1 MGAQLV
7 QFLFITTIT
16 LLVTSCSAPHRDPG
30 HLIYWSASNPEET
43 QFAQERIEMWNRQHA
58 DVQIELQPVPEGQ
71 SSEEII
77 LASVVGKTTPDIY
90 ANMWQGDVEDYALAG
105 VLCPL
110 DTLDGFLEFLYDRCD
125 SLVVA
130 EITSSDGHIYQV
142 PWKANPI
149 MMLYNPDLL
158 AESGVS
164 NLPATYAQFLE
175 AGALVTRDK
184 DGNGYADQWMGTTE
198 IAAIWWQRFFNF
210 LPLYYA
216 ASKGAPLVKDRR
228 AAFNNEH
235 GVAVFQF
242 LQDVYRAGYFPR
254 EQAKSQSDPFLT
266 GGYAVKFTGPWEIM
280 QLTRFKDKDLR
291 YDFMPMPVPAS
302 MHDAVYTYCDP
313 KNIVVFGR
321 CPDPQAAWEYI
332 KTMISIEGDLEFLK
346 LSQQLPRRKDLSSN
360 IDFVDYFEKNPA
372 MQPFQLQSRYLRGID
387 SSPNMKEVLDLISQE
402 YEMCVVFGLKSPENA
417 IKDAADAVNLLY
429 LE

>member
-1 MGAQLV
+1 MGSQVIQL
-7 QFLFITTIT
+7 LLSLTIITFTIC
-16 LLVTSCSAPHRDPG
+16 CSPPERDRN

-43 QFAQERIEMWNRQHA
+43 QFAQERIESWNQLHPEL
-58 DVQIELQPVPEGQ
+58 QIELQPVPEGQ

-125 SLVVA
+125 SLVVE

-142 PWKANPI
+142 PWKTNPI

-158 AESGVS
+158 IESGVS
-164 NLPATYAQFLE
+164 GLPGTYEEFL
-175 AGALVTRDK
+175 AAADLVTQDK

-216 ASKGAPLVKDRR
+216 ASGGAPLVKNRK
-228 AAFNNEH
+228 AAFNNAH
-235 GVAVFQF
+235 GIAVFQF
-242 LQDVYRAGYFPR
+242 LQEIYAKGYFPK

-266 GGYAVKFTGPWEIM
+266 GGFAIKFTGPWEIM
-280 QLTRFKDKDLR
+280 QLTRFKAEDLN
-291 YDFMPMPVPAS
+291 YDFMTMPVPTS
-302 MHDAVYTYCDP
+302 MREPAYTYCDP
-313 KNIVVFGR
+313 KNMVVFSS
-321 CPDPQAAWEYI
+321 CPNPEGAWDYI
-332 KTMISIEGDLEFLK
+332 QTMITEEADLQFLS
-346 LSQQLPRRKDLSSN
+346 LSQQLPRRKDLSTN
-360 IDFVDYFEKNPA
+360 AKFEGYFDANPR
-372 MQPFQLQSRYLRGID
+372 MKPFQKQAQHLRGID

-402 YEMCVVFGLKSPENA
+402 YEMCVVFGLKTPENA